1 MQFDEP
7 TKTYW
12 RVCAG
17 SSHRSPRVCRAFAVR
32 SSPTDGYSFRP
43 PASGSVLR
51 YVTTNPGKVREA
63 ERYLPDGSVE
73 RLDFDYPEIQADE
86 LGPIAAQGAREAYRR
101 AGEPVLVDDAGL
113 FVEGLDGFP
122 GPYSS
127 YVEETLGI
135 ERVHEIATDLD
146 DRRAAFRC
154 VLGYC
159 DGDGFA
165 ASPDPVDRGDRNAA
179 AAAGPDGDGGGDL
192 DDSGDERAAALP
204 VKLFEGYVPGRIV
217 APRGEGGFGY
227 DPIFEHDGETFAEM
241 DTDRK
246 NTVSH
251 RGRALEKFAEWYANR

>member
-1 MQFDEP
+1 M
-7 TKTYW
+7 
-12 RVCAG
+12 
-17 SSHRSPRVCRAFAVR
+17 
-32 SSPTDGYSFRP
+32 
-43 PASGSVLR
+43 LR

-73 RLDFDYPEIQADE
+73 RLDFDYVEVQADE
-86 LGPIAAQGAREAYRR
+86 LGPIAARGAREAYRH
-101 AGEPVLVDDAGL
+101 ADAPVLVDDAGL

-135 ERVHEIATDLD
+135 ERVHEIAADLD

-159 DGDGFA
+159 DGEGFA
-165 ASPDPVDRGDRNAA
+165 ASPDPVDRGDRDAA
-179 AAAGPDGDGGGDL
+179 AAAGPDGTEDP
-192 DDSGDERAAALP
+192 DDDAEPLP

-217 APRGEGGFGY
+217 SPRGDGGFGY

-246 NTVSH
+246 NAVSH
-251 RGRALEKFAEWYANR
+251 RGRALAKFAEWYADR